1 MDVQGNIIFGVVAA
15 VGIQK
20 GLWIG
25 FGFRLRL
32 GGRSGKRCGC
42 RFGFRL
48 RFRGRSGNRC
58 GCRFGFRL
66 RFRSRSGNRCGCRF
80 RFRFRLRLRGRIS
93 GRRYVRNRRHLL
105 VGSSGFLTLWGR
117 RFFLI
122 RRRRCNNG
130 ISWVCGKAG
139 ICGGGSL
146 SLSRLA
152 GGCRR
157 GRRVA
162 ASGQTE
168 YQSQH

>member
-32 GGRSGKRCGC
+32 GGRSGNRCGC
-42 RFGFRL
+42 RFRFRL

-58 GCRFGFRL
+58 GCRFRFRL
-66 RFRSRSGNRCGCRF
+66 RLGGRRGNRCGCRF
-80 RFRFRLRLRGRIS
+80 RFRSGIS

-105 VGSSGFLTLWGR
+105 VGSSGFLTFWGR

-130 ISWVCGKAG
+130 IGWVCGKAG

-157 GRRVA
+157 GCRVA

-168 YQSQH
+168 YQSQDQQDG